1 MKLYKFLPLIAVAL
15 LASACGPSRYTAAD
29 VNLAA
34 IEKFAIFQ
42 PYAYIIGYDA
52 QNTAFYDGTDSKIEA
67 DMLTG
72 IIESER
78 YPFSDIIPVDYFDSK
93 TDDLRWVSN
102 MSQVDPTKIDRL
114 RPPKS
119 IRSKLQESG
128 YRYGVI
134 ISTRGYIRSRELLQR
149 QAIVRA
155 AARVLDKVLEET
167 TGKKSNTVYY
177 YPQSS
182 PYGNEMYL
190 AVIDGETDRVV
201 HFAKENFESFSHPTN
216 RTDVNNMLHRLLKD
230 FNR

>member
-1 MKLYKFLPLIAVAL
+1 MKLNKFLPLVAGVL

-34 IEKFAIFQ
+34 IEKFAIFE

-52 QNTAFYDGTDSKIEA
+52 NNKAFYDGVDSKTEA
-67 DMLTG
+67 SMITG

-102 MSQVDPTKIDRL
+102 MSQVDPSKIDRL

-119 IRSKLQESG
+119 IRNKLQESG

-134 ISTRGYIRSRELLQR
+134 ISTRGYIRSREVLQR
-149 QAIVRA
+149 EALVRA
-155 AARVLDKVLEET
+155 ASRVIDKVLEEA
-167 TGKKSNTVYY
+167 TGKKSRTVYY

-201 HFAKENFESFSHPTN
+201 HFVKENFASFSHPTN
-216 RTDVNNMLHRLLKD
+216 RADVNNMLHRLLKD
-230 FNR
+230 FDR